1 MNIYEKLQKA
11 RVDLQTM
18 NLKKSG
24 ENKFA
29 GFKYYELG
37 DFLPAINKLL
47 LDNKLF
53 SYINFNSESA
63 VLTIVNAEKV
73 DEIVIFTSPLGTL
86 NLKGCNDIQ
95 NLGGVQTYLRRYLY
109 MNAFEI
115 VENDEFDATTGK
127 DSTTSNNKQTSEPKK
142 DKITE
147 AQTKRLYAIGKGKD
161 STAIKEILSGY
172 GYKTSKDI
180 LVKDYE
186 VICKKI
192 EEL

>member
-1 MNIYEKLQKA
+1 MNIYEKMQKA
-11 RVDLQTM
+11 RVELQGM

-37 DFLPAINKLL
+37 DFLPAINKLM
-47 LDNKLF
+47 LDHKLF
-53 SYINFNSESA
+53 SYINFDNEIA

-73 DEIVIFTSPLGTL
+73 DEVVSFTSPLGTL
-86 NLKGCNDIQ
+86 SLKGCNDIQ

-127 DSTTSNNKQTSEPKK
+127 DKGKK
-142 DKITE
+142 EDKKISE
-147 AQTKRLYAIGKGKD
+147 AQQKRLFAIGKGKD
-161 STAIKEILSGY
+161 TQAIKNILSSFGY
-172 GYKTSKDI
+172 SAAAEI
-180 LVKDYE
+180 LVKDYND
-186 VICKKI
+186 ICKKV

>member
-1 MNIYEKLQKA
+1 MNIYEKMQKA
-11 RVDLQTM
+11 RVELQGM

-37 DFLPAINKLL
+37 DFLPAINKLM
-47 LDNKLF
+47 LDHKLF
-53 SYINFNSESA
+53 SYINFDNEIA

-73 DEIVIFTSPLGTL
+73 DEVVSFTSPLGTL

-127 DSTTSNNKQTSEPKK
+127 DKGNKDNKNNKVISEAQQKRLFAIGRGK
-142 DKITE
+142 DTE
-147 AQTKRLYAIGKGKD
+147 AIKG
-161 STAIKEILSGY
+161 ILSQFN
-172 GYKTSKDI
+172 YKSAAEI
-180 LVKDYE
+180 QVKDYND
-186 VICKKI
+186 ICKKV